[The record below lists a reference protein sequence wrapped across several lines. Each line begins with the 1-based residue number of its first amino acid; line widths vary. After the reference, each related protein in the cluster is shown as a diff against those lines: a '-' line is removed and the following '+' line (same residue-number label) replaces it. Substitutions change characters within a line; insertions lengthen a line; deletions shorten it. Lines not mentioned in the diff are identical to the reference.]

1 MEAGHEHRHLAQV
14 DRYIAEAKVHIAQQR
29 ALIQRMIDAAQ
40 STELAE
46 SMLETLE
53 GNLHAFERHRK
64 FILQSRENA
73 GIK

>member
-64 FILQSRENA
+64 FILSRVRMRA
-73 GIK
+73 